1 LFHLGWSESFRK
13 EKSMNK
19 PLKSPPLLVLAMLVT
34 VSLLSAVQP
43 GFQDQAL
50 AQSDELHVV
59 GGSKCAAAWGL
70 GLSLAAAALSP
81 CSIVCA
87 TLAWY
92 DLALIGAYCG

>member
-1 LFHLGWSESFRK
+1 
-13 EKSMNK
+13 MNK
-19 PLKSPPLLVLAMLVT
+19 PIKSPLLLVLAMVLT
-34 VSLLSAVQP
+34 ISLLSAAQP
-43 GFQDQAL
+43 GVQDQAL

-59 GGSKCAAAWGL
+59 GGSKCATAWGL
-70 GLSLAAAALSP
+70 GLSLAVAALSP